1 MDGTRRIA
9 GRVLITV
16 CVAVSLLATFRP
28 LLAQGRLSRARG
40 AARIPAPKPA
50 PARKAASLKPAPKLA
65 SKPTTA
71 AKPDPAP
78 RPSARKSSASAPIRS
93 SKPAERPSSNSGRI
107 SSTRPAARRSS
118 GTSLQRSPSSTSSR
132 TVSTLTENQ
141 SRLQSIRS
149 SSRGQPATVLPTPTG
164 SSKSSPIPLRV
175 QGPTGPLSSTSRPVS
190 SGGRL
195 SKVHDAVR
203 RPKPALIPP
212 ATLEPP
218 QPVPLPRPDHGH
230 HRVHTG
236 YQHSKGFR
244 RSHFSLFPR
253 SSYGRTWFV
262 DDCDLEQ
269 WNIYYPTETV

>member
-1 MDGTRRIA
+1 MDGTRTIA

-16 CVAVSLLATFRP
+16 CVAVSSLATFRP

-40 AARIPAPKPA
+40 AVRIPA

-78 RPSARKSSASAPIRS
+78 RPSTRKSSASAPIRS

-107 SSTRPAARRSS
+107 SSNRPATRRSS

-132 TVSTLTENQ
+132 TVSTLTENRT
-141 SRLQSIRS
+141 RLQSIRN
-149 SSRGQPATVLPTPTG
+149 SSRRRPPTVLPTPTG
-164 SSKSSPIPLRV
+164 SSKSNPIPLRV
-175 QGPTGPLSSTSRPVS
+175 QEPTGPLSSTSRPVS

-195 SKVHDAVR
+195 SKVRDVVR
-203 RPKPALIPP
+203 RPTPALIPP
-212 ATLEPP
+212 VSLATLDPP

-230 HRVHTG
+230 HRA
-236 YQHSKGFR
+236 
-244 RSHFSLFPR
+244 
-253 SSYGRTWFV
+253 
-262 DDCDLEQ
+262 
-269 WNIYYPTETV
+269 